1 MQVSNRLDKIGESPT
16 MKVAAKAK
24 QMKAEGHDVVN
35 LSMGEPDFPTPDNI
49 KEAAKKA
56 IDNNQTKYTINAG
69 TVELREA
76 IVKRIKEDYDLD
88 YSINEIMVSSGAKHS
103 VFNAIQAICS
113 EGDEVIIPAPYWVS
127 YPHMASLAQAK
138 SVIIETTEETGF
150 KITAGQLKDAIT
162 PSTKALILCNPS
174 NPTGSAYTKA
184 ELESIAEVV
193 RENDFYVIADEI
205 YDKLVYEGFEFTS
218 FPTLSEDLKE
228 KTILINGVSKAYS
241 MTGWRVG
248 YTAAPVEVIK
258 GINKIQSHSTS
269 NACSIAQAASVE
281 AFAGPQ
287 DAVEEMRAQFE
298 ERRNY
303 IHEALNAID
312 GISAILPEGA
322 FYLFPNI
329 SGLLGKSA
337 GDIKITNSYDLS
349 MYLLEEGKVATVPG
363 SSFGA
368 EGFIRISYADGL
380 DNLKKAVERIKE
392 AASKLS

>member
-1 MQVSNRLDKIGESPT
+1 MQVSKRLEKIGESPT
-16 MKVAAKAK
+16 MKVSAKAK
-24 QMKAEGHDVVN
+24 EMRAAGHDVVN

-49 KEAAKKA
+49 KDAAKKA
-56 IDNNQTKYTINAG
+56 IDNNQTKYTINSG
-69 TVELREA
+69 TVELRES
-76 IVKRIKEDYDLD
+76 IVNRIKEDYGLE

-103 VFNAIQAICS
+103 VFNAIQAVCS

-150 KITAGQLKDAIT
+150 KITADQLKAAIT
-162 PSTKALILCNPS
+162 PSTKVLILCNPS

-218 FPTLSEDLKE
+218 FPTLGEDIKS

-248 YTAAPVEVIK
+248 YTAAPIDVIK

-269 NACSIAQAASVE
+269 NACSIAQAASQE

-287 DAVEEMRAQFE
+287 DAVEDMKKQFE

-303 IHEALNAID
+303 IHEALNSID
-312 GISAILPEGA
+312 GITALLPEGA
-322 FYLFPNI
+322 FYLFPNVN
-329 SGLLGKSA
+329 GLLGKST
-337 GDIKITNSYDLS
+337 GDIEINNSTDLS
-349 MYLLEEGKVATVPG
+349 MFLLEEGKVATVPG
-363 SSFGA
+363 IAFGA
-368 EGFIRISYADGL
+368 EGFIRISYADGI
-380 DNLKKAVERIKE
+380 DNLKKAVDRIKE

>member
-1 MQVSNRLDKIGESPT
+1 MHVSKRLDYIGESPT
-16 MKVAAKAK
+16 MKIAAKAK
-24 QMKAEGHDVVN
+24 QMKSEGHDVVN

-69 TVELREA
+69 TVELRES

-88 YSINEIMVSSGAKHS
+88 YSIAEIMVSCGAKHS
-103 VFNAIQAICS
+103 VFNAIQAICY

-127 YPHMASLAQAK
+127 YPHMVSLAQAK
-138 SVIIETTEETGF
+138 SIVIDTTEDTGF
-150 KITAGQLKDAIT
+150 KITADQLKEYIT
-162 PSTKALILCNPS
+162 PATQALILCNPS

-184 ELESIAEVV
+184 ELEAIAEVV
-193 RENDFYVIADEI
+193 LENDFYVIADEI
-205 YDKLVYEGFEFTS
+205 YDKLVYDRFEFTS
-218 FPTLSEDLKE
+218 FPTLGEEIKK

-248 YTAAPVEVIK
+248 YTAAPIDVIK

-269 NACSIAQAASVE
+269 NACSIAQAASTE

-287 DAVEEMRAQFE
+287 DAVAEMRAQFE

-303 IHEALNAID
+303 IHEALNSID
-312 GISAILPEGA
+312 GISANLPEGA
-322 FYLFPNI
+322 FYVFPNV
-329 SGLLGKSA
+329 SKLLGKSA
-337 GDIKITNSYDLS
+337 GDTKISNSYDLS
-349 MYLLEEGKVATVPG
+349 MFLLNEGKVATVPG

>member
-1 MQVSNRLDKIGESPT
+1 MHVSKRLDYIGESPT
-16 MKVAAKAK
+16 MKIAAKAK
-24 QMKAEGHDVVN
+24 QMKSEGHDVVN

-69 TVELREA
+69 TVELRES

-88 YSINEIMVSSGAKHS
+88 YSIAEIMVSSGAKHS
-103 VFNAIQAICS
+103 VFNAIQAICY

-138 SVIIETTEETGF
+138 SIVIDTTEDTGF
-150 KITAGQLKDAIT
+150 KITADQLKESIT
-162 PSTKALILCNPS
+162 PATQALILCNPS

-184 ELESIAEVV
+184 ELEAIAEVV
-193 RENDFYVIADEI
+193 LENDFYVIADEI
-205 YDKLVYEGFEFTS
+205 YDKLVYDGFEFTS
-218 FPTLSEDLKE
+218 FPTLGEEIKK

-248 YTAAPVEVIK
+248 YTAAPIDVIK

-269 NACSIAQAASVE
+269 NACSIAQAASTE

-287 DAVEEMRAQFE
+287 DAVAEMRAQFE

-303 IHEALNAID
+303 IHEALNSID
-312 GISAILPEGA
+312 GISANLPEGA
-322 FYLFPNI
+322 FYVFPNV
-329 SGLLGKSA
+329 SKLLGKSA
-337 GDIKITNSYDLS
+337 GDTKISNSYDLS
-349 MYLLEEGKVATVPG
+349 MFLLDEGKVATVPG

-392 AASKLS
+392 TASKLS

>member
-1 MQVSNRLDKIGESPT
+1 MQVSKRLEKIGESST
-16 MKVAAKAK
+16 MKIAARAK
-24 QMKAEGHDVVN
+24 QMRAEGQDVVN
-35 LSMGEPDFPTPDNI
+35 LSMGEPDFPTPANI

-76 IVKRIKEDYDLD
+76 IVKRIKEDYNLD
-88 YSINEIMVSSGAKHS
+88 YTIAEIMVSIGAKHS
-103 VFNAIQAICS
+103 VFNSIQAICS
-113 EGDEVIIPAPYWVS
+113 EGEEVIIPAPYWVS
-127 YPHMASLAQAK
+127 YPHMVSLAQAK
-138 SVIIETTEETGF
+138 SIVIETTEESGF
-150 KITAGQLKDAIT
+150 KITADQLKAAIT

-184 ELESIAEVV
+184 ELEAIAEVV
-193 RENDFYVIADEI
+193 LENDFYVIADEI
-205 YDKLVYEGFEFTS
+205 YDKLVYDGFEFTS
-218 FPTLSEDLKE
+218 FPTLGEEIKK

-248 YTAAPVEVIK
+248 YTAAPIEVIK

-269 NACSIAQAASVE
+269 NACSIAQAASTE

-287 DAVEEMRAQFE
+287 DAVAEMRAQFE

-322 FYLFPNI
+322 FYVFPNV
-329 SGLLGKSA
+329 SGLLGKSF
-337 GDIKITNSYDLS
+337 GDTKIANSYDLS
-349 MYLLEEGKVATVPG
+349 MFLLEEGKVATVPG
-363 SSFGA
+363 SAFGA

-380 DNLKKAVERIKE
+380 DNLKKAIDKIKE
-392 AASKLS
+392 AVSKLS

>member
-1 MQVSNRLDKIGESPT
+1 

-24 QMKAEGHDVVN
+24 QMRSEGHDVVN
-35 LSMGEPDFPTPDNI
+35 LSMGEPDFPTPENI
-49 KEAAKKA
+49 KNAAKKA
-56 IDNNQTKYTINAG
+56 IDDNQTKYTINAG

-76 IVKRIKEDYDLD
+76 IVNRIKEDYNLD
-88 YSINEIMVSSGAKHS
+88 YSINEIIVSCGAKHS
-103 VFNAIQAICS
+103 VFNSIQAICS

-138 SVIIETTEETGF
+138 SVVIDTSEETGF
-150 KITAGQLKDAIT
+150 KITAAQLKEAVT
-162 PSTKALILCNPS
+162 PKTKALILCNPS
-174 NPTGSAYTKA
+174 NPTGSAYTKQD
-184 ELESIAEVV
+184 LEAIAGVV
-193 RENDFYVIADEI
+193 RENDFFVIADEI
-205 YDKLVYEGFEFTS
+205 YDKLVYDGFEFTS
-218 FPTLSEDLKE
+218 FPTLGEDIKN

-248 YTAAPVEVIK
+248 YTAAPLDVVK

-287 DAVEEMRAQFE
+287 GAVSEMKAQFE

-303 IHEALNAID
+303 IHEALNSIE

-322 FYLFPNI
+322 FYLFPNV

-337 GDIKITNSYDLS
+337 GSTRIENSYDLS
-349 MYLLEEGKVATVPG
+349 MFLLEEGKVATVPG

>member
-1 MQVSNRLDKIGESPT
+1 MHVSKRLDYIGESPT
-16 MKVAAKAK
+16 MKIAAKAK
-24 QMKAEGHDVVN
+24 QMRSEGHDVVN
-35 LSMGEPDFPTPDNI
+35 LSMGEPDFPTPENI

-88 YSINEIMVSSGAKHS
+88 YSIAEIMVSSGAKHS
-103 VFNAIQAICS
+103 VFNSIQAICS

-138 SVIIETTEETGF
+138 SKVIETTEESGF
-150 KITAGQLKDAIT
+150 KITADQLKEAIT
-162 PSTKALILCNPS
+162 PSTQALILCNPS

-184 ELESIAEVV
+184 ELEAIAEVV
-193 RENDFYVIADEI
+193 LENDFYVIADEI
-205 YDKLVYEGFEFTS
+205 YDKLVYDGFEFTS
-218 FPTLSEDLKE
+218 FPTLGEEIKK

-248 YTAAPVEVIK
+248 YTAAPIDVIK

-269 NACSIAQAASVE
+269 NACSIAQAASAE

-287 DAVEEMRAQFE
+287 DAVAEMRAQFE

-303 IHEALNAID
+303 IHEALNSID
-312 GISAILPEGA
+312 GISALLPEGA
-322 FYLFPNI
+322 FYVFPNV
-329 SGLLGKSA
+329 SSLLGKST
-337 GDIKITNSYDLS
+337 GETKITNSYDLS
-349 MYLLEEGKVATVPG
+349 MYLLDEGKVATVPG

-392 AASKLS
+392 ATSKLS

>member
-1 MQVSNRLDKIGESPT
+1 

-76 IVKRIKEDYDLD
+76 IVKRIKEDYNLD
-88 YSINEIMVSSGAKHS
+88 YTINEIMVSSGAKHS
-103 VFNAIQAICS
+103 VFNSIQAICS

-127 YPHMASLAQAK
+127 YPHMTSLAQAK
-138 SVIIETTEETGF
+138 SVIIETDEETGF
-150 KITAGQLKDAIT
+150 KITAAQLKAAIT

-174 NPTGSAYTKA
+174 NPTGSAYTRA

-205 YDKLVYEGFEFTS
+205 YDKLVYDGFEFNS
-218 FPTLSEDLKE
+218 FPTFGEDIKM

-248 YTAAPVEVIK
+248 YTAAPVDVIK

-287 DAVEEMRAQFE
+287 DAVAEMKAKFE

-303 IHEALNAID
+303 IHEALNSID

-322 FYLFPNI
+322 FYLFPNV
-329 SGLLGKSA
+329 SALFGKSA
-337 GDIKITNSYDLS
+337 GDITINNSYDLS

-392 AASKLS
+392 ATSKLS